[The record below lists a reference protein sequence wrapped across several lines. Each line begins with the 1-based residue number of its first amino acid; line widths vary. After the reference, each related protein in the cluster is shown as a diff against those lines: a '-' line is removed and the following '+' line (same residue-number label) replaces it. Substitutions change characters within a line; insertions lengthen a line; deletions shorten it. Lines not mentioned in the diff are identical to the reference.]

1 MNEIKIDKLVMEAGL
16 SVLPVFNPSM
26 LKGAIRSDLVR
37 DELLSEIFVETA
49 KRFPQKT
56 VFATRERLYSYA
68 EIDERSD
75 LLAKGLVAA
84 GIGPGSV
91 VGLWMARGPE
101 LLTAQIAITKTGAAW
116 LPFDADAPIGRIAT
130 CLEDAEAKGL
140 LTSDALKD
148 AASDAHVPVFT
159 SSTLAGSDAK
169 AALAPRSAGANSASP
184 AYMIYTS
191 GSTGVPKGIV
201 ITQANICHYLRSANL
216 DLDMRSTDIVFQ
228 GASVA
233 FDLSMEEIWIPY
245 LVGATL
251 FVATPD
257 IMAEA
262 DRLPDV
268 LIAAGVTV
276 MDTVPTL
283 LGIMA
288 KDVPTLRTIILGGEA
303 CPPALVNRWGRP
315 GRKIF
320 NTYGPTEATVVA
332 TLCEVKAG
340 EPVTIGT
347 PIANYSVYVAD
358 VDTLA
363 LLEVGQQGELLI
375 GGPGVARGYL
385 KRDALTAE
393 KFIANPFASDGAD
406 PVLYRSGDAVA
417 IDAYGN
423 VSFFGRIDD
432 QVKIRGF
439 RVELGEI
446 ETKLTD
452 EANILQAAVLLRR
465 DGDVENLVAFIVPE
479 AGAQIDVTDL
489 RARLRGVLPP
499 YMVPNRYEIVELL
512 PRLSSGKVD
521 RKALKARELSV
532 VGSADAQEEPRSET
546 EAIILAAA
554 QKAFP
559 GQTLPFDADFFTE
572 LGGHSLIAAQFVSAV
587 RQTPAH
593 ATLTMQEIYKFRT
606 LRKIAAN
613 LDELQIAN
621 GTSGPRDLSFEPVP
635 FKRRFL
641 CGIAQAAAMPFILG
655 LVTIQWLG
663 LFLSSIILHTEETI
677 WYEEMLIL
685 MSVYVGINI
694 ATKLFVIVLKW
705 LIIGRTKPGR
715 YPLWGV
721 YYFRVWLVQRLIQ
734 TVSIRFLQSSP
745 MMRWYLRAL
754 GAKIG
759 KEAMIAEFE
768 AGAIDL
774 LTIGTRTSLG
784 QDNHFANVEVIG
796 NEMIIGRIEIE
807 DHAMTGNSC
816 VMGCNSRLGSGAEL
830 GDLTSVAPGMSIPA
844 WEHWDGSPARK
855 VGPVGREGILE
866 HPTASA
872 LVRFLHT
879 LVYIVGFIATQML
892 GLLPI
897 FPAFYVLYNLDALL
911 DTAQDNT
918 VSWSTLPLLTW
929 PTAMVLVILSMLVIV
944 MVRWILLPRVRSGTF
959 SIYSNFYLRKWVM
972 ALAMEVMLETLS
984 SLYATVF
991 MRSWYRMMGAKIGKG
1006 SEISTNLA
1014 GRYDLVEIGKN
1025 NFVGDEVIMGDE
1037 EIRNGWMTLKPVK
1050 TGDRVFIGN
1059 SAVISGGAVIEDGAL
1074 IGVKSKLPPDLQ
1086 VGKDEIWFGSP
1097 GIKFPTRQRV
1107 GAAEGMTYDPPPYM
1121 IYVRTI
1127 FEIFHTSLPIAM
1139 MITCGYIA
1147 ADVIQ
1152 TPLEDGNY
1160 WLAVLLFFS
1169 AGVVIATTLIV
1180 AVAAIKWL
1188 FMGRYKPTMYPM
1200 WSFWAMKTEM
1210 VAVLYGG
1217 LVGKAY
1223 IEFLRGTP
1231 FLPWVLRLYGCKV
1244 GKGCWIDLTDIT
1256 EFDCIKIGDHCT
1268 LNMSSCLQTHLY
1280 EDRVMKIGRV
1290 EVGNG
1295 VYIGC
1300 YATVLYDSKVGDF
1313 AQLGALTLVM
1323 KGEHI
1328 PAHTTW
1334 AGAPAQPVRALA
1346 MDEVEPSLTR
1356 AA

>member
-1 MNEIKIDKLVMEAGL
+1 MNEINIAPPSLDMAVP
-16 SVLPVFNPSM
+16 VLPVFNPAV
-26 LKGAIRSDLVR
+26 LKGQVRADCLR
-37 DELLSEIFVETA
+37 DELLSEIFHATA
-49 KRFPQKT
+49 QRFPDKP
-56 VFATRERLYSYA
+56 VFVTRERAWTYA
-68 EIDERSD
+68 EVDALSD
-75 LLAKGLVAA
+75 RIAA
-84 GIGPGSV
+84 GLRAEGVGPGSA

-116 LPFDADAPIGRIAT
+116 LPFDADAPVNRIAT
-130 CLEDAEAKGL
+130 CLVDAEAKGL
-140 LTSDALKD
+140 LTSEAS
-148 AASDAHVPVFT
+148 AASAAGAGVPVFV
-159 SSTLAGSDAK
+159 ST
-169 AALAPRSAGANSASP
+169 ALDQATGAPRPEPREAGASPSSP

-201 ITQANICHYLRSANL
+201 VSQGNICHYLRSANL
-216 DLDMRSTDIVFQ
+216 DLDIRSTDIVFQ
-228 GASVA
+228 GASLA

-251 FVATPD
+251 FVATPE

-262 DRLPDV
+262 DRLADV
-268 LIAAGVTV
+268 LIEAGVTV

-283 LGIMA
+283 LGIMS
-288 KDVPTLRTIILGGEA
+288 KDVPSLRTIILGGEA
-303 CPPALVNRWGRP
+303 CPPALVNRWARP
-315 GRKIF
+315 GRRIF
-320 NTYGPTEATVVA
+320 NTYGPTETTVVA
-332 TLCEVKAG
+332 TLCEVRAG
-340 EPVTIGT
+340 TPVTIGA
-347 PIANYSVYVAD
+347 PIANYTVYVAD
-358 VDTLA
+358 VDTLD
-363 LLEVGQQGELLI
+363 LLPVGQQGELLI
-375 GGPGVARGYL
+375 GGPGVAQGYL

-393 KFIANPFASDGAD
+393 KFIANPYPSDGSD
-406 PVLYRSGDAVA
+406 PILYRSGDAVA
-417 IDAYGN
+417 IGFGGD

-452 EANILQAAVLLRR
+452 EPGIRQAAVVPRR
-465 DGDVENLVAFIVPE
+465 DGDLDQLVAFIVAEPGVE
-479 AGAQIDVTDL
+479 PNADELRQAL
-489 RARLRGVLPP
+489 RASLPP
-499 YMVPNRYEIVELL
+499 YMVPNRYELVETL
-512 PRLSSGKVD
+512 PRMPSGKID
-521 RKALKARELSV
+521 RKALKARELAKLDTS
-532 VGSADAQEEPRSET
+532 DAQEQPRTET

-559 GQTLPFDADFFTE
+559 GQALPFDGDFFTE

-587 RQTPAH
+587 RQSPAH
-593 ATLTMQEIYKFRT
+593 ATLTMHDIYRLRT
-606 LRKIAAN
+606 LRKIADN
-613 LDELQIAN
+613 LDELQRVN
-621 GTSGPRDLSFEPVP
+621 GATAGRDLSFTPVP

-641 CGIAQAAAMPFILG
+641 CGLAQAAALPFILG

-663 LFLSSIILHTEETI
+663 LFLSSIILHTEENS
-677 WYEEMLIL
+677 WHYEMLVL

-694 ATKLFVIVLKW
+694 ATKLLVIALKW
-705 LIIGRTKPGR
+705 LIIGRTRPGR

-754 GAKIG
+754 GAKVG

-774 LTIGTRTSLG
+774 MRIGARTSLG
-784 QDNHFANVEVIG
+784 QDNHFANIEVVG
-796 NEMIIGRIEIE
+796 NEMFIGTIAIG
-807 DHAMTGNSC
+807 DGAVTGNSC
-816 VMGCNSRLGSGAEL
+816 VMSCNTSLGAGAEL
-830 GDLTSVAPGMSIPA
+830 GDLTAVGPGIAIPA
-844 WEHWDGSPARK
+844 YEHWDGSPARK
-855 VGPVGREGILE
+855 LGEVDRAAIPD

-872 LVRFLHT
+872 ALKAIHT
-879 LVYIVGFIATQML
+879 VIYMAGYVMTQML

-918 VSWSTLPLLTW
+918 VAWSTLPLLTW
-929 PTAMVLVILSMLVIV
+929 PTAMVMVAISMIVIV
-944 MVRWILLPRVRSGTF
+944 IVRWVLLPRVEPGSH
-959 SIYSNFYLRKWVM
+959 SIYSSFYLRKWIM

-1025 NFVGDEVIMGDE
+1025 NFVGDEVILGDE
-1037 EIRNGWMTLKPVK
+1037 EIRNGVMTLKRVK

-1059 SAVISGGAVIEDGAL
+1059 SAVISGGATIEDGAL

-1107 GAAEGMTYDPPPYM
+1107 GAAEGMTYDPPAYM
-1121 IYVRTI
+1121 IYVRTV

-1147 ADVIQ
+1147 ADIIQ

-1160 WLAVLLFFS
+1160 GLTALLFFA
-1169 AGVVIATTLIV
+1169 AGITIATVLIV

-1256 EFDCIKIGDHCT
+1256 EFDCVKIGDHCT

-1295 VYIGC
+1295 VYLGW
-1300 YATVLYDSKVGDF
+1300 YTTVLYDSKVGDY
-1313 AQLGALTLVM
+1313 AQLGSLTLVM

-1328 PAHTTW
+1328 PPHSTW
-1334 AGAPAQPVRALA
+1334 AGAPAQPVAALRMEAAKAEALA
-1346 MDEVEPSLTR
+1346 
-1356 AA
+1356 A

>member
-1 MNEIKIDKLVMEAGL
+1 MNEIQIELQKPIRSLPSNA
-16 SVLPVFNPSM
+16 SVL
-26 LKGAIRSDLVR
+26 KGEARPDCLR
-37 DELLSEIFVETA
+37 DELLSEIFEA
-49 KRFPQKT
+49 SARRFPSKN
-56 VFATRERLYSYA
+56 VFVTREKSYTYA
-68 EIDERSD
+68 EVSERSD
-75 LLAKGLVAA
+75 AIARGLVCA
-84 GIGPGSV
+84 GVGPGDV
-91 VGLWMARGPE
+91 VGLWLARGPE

-116 LPFDADAPIGRIAT
+116 LPFDADAPVSRIAT
-130 CLEDAEAKGL
+130 CLEDAHAKAL
-140 LTSDALKD
+140 LTSDVL
-148 AASDAHVPVFT
+148 
-159 SSTLAGSDAK
+159 AK
-169 AALAPRSAGANSASP
+169 AAEAANKPVVTSSSLVEAGDTSPLAPRNKGAGTGSV

-201 ITQANICHYLRSANL
+201 ITQANICHYLRSANC

-257 IMAEA
+257 VMAEV
-262 DRLPDV
+262 DRLPDL
-268 LIAAGVTV
+268 LIEAGITV

-283 LGIMA
+283 LGIML
-288 KDVPTLRTIILGGEA
+288 KDVPSLRTIILGGEA
-303 CPPALVNRWGRP
+303 CPPALVNRWARP
-315 GRKIF
+315 GRRIF

-340 EPVTIGT
+340 IPVTIGR

-358 VDTLA
+358 VDSLA
-363 LLEVGQQGELLI
+363 LLPVGQQGELLI

-385 KRDALTAE
+385 KREALTAE
-393 KFIANPFASDGAD
+393 KFIANPYEPVGTD
-406 PVLYRSGDAVA
+406 PILYRSGDAVA
-417 IDAYGN
+417 IDAEGN
-423 VSFFGRIDD
+423 VAFFGRIDD

-446 ETKLTD
+446 ETSLTD
-452 EANILQAAVLLRR
+452 QSGIQQAAVILRR
-465 DGDVENLVAFIVPE
+465 DSDVENLVAFIVPSSE
-479 AGAQIDVTDL
+479 GGVDSSSLKAAL
-489 RARLRGVLPP
+489 RALLPP
-499 YMVPNRYEIVELL
+499 YMVPNRFEIVPSL

-521 RKALKARELSV
+521 RKALKIRELSV
-532 VGSADAQEEPRSET
+532 VDATEAQEEPRTET
-546 EAIILAAA
+546 EAVILAAA

-559 GQTLPFDADFFTE
+559 GQSLPLDADFFTE

-587 RQTPAH
+587 RQSPVH
-593 ATLTMQEIYKFRT
+593 ATLTMQDIYNFRS

-613 LDELQIAN
+613 LDELQVKN
-621 GTSGPRDLSFEPVP
+621 GATGPRDLSFEPVP
-635 FKRRFL
+635 FKRRAL
-641 CGIAQAAAMPFILG
+641 CGLAQAASMPFILG

-663 LFLSSIILHTEETI
+663 LFLSSIILHTEDNP
-677 WYEEMLIL
+677 WYYEMIVL
-685 MSVYVGINI
+685 MAVYVGINI
-694 ATKLFVIVLKW
+694 ATKLLVLVLKW

-754 GAKIG
+754 GAEVG
-759 KEAMIAEFE
+759 KDAMIAEFE
-768 AGAIDL
+768 AGAVDL
-774 LTIGTRTSLG
+774 MRIGARTSLG

-796 NEMIIGRIEIE
+796 NEMFIGTIEIADE
-807 DHAMTGNSC
+807 AVTGNSC
-816 VMGCNSRLGSGAEL
+816 VMSCNSKLGKGAEL
-830 GDLTSVAPGMSIPA
+830 GDLTAVGPGISIPA

-855 VGPVGREGILE
+855 VGGVDREAI
-866 HPTASA
+866 PDYPYASP
-872 LVRFLHT
+872 LLRFTHT
-879 LVYIVGFIATQML
+879 LVYMAGYILTQML

-911 DTAQDNT
+911 DTVQDNT

-929 PTAMVLVILSMLVIV
+929 PTAMILVVISMLVIV
-944 MVRWILLPRVRSGTF
+944 MVRWILLPRVRSGSF
-959 SIYSNFYLRKWVM
+959 SIYSNFYLRKWIM

-1014 GRYDLVEIGKN
+1014 GRYDLVEIGEN

-1059 SAVISGGAVIEDGAL
+1059 SAVIGGGAVIDDGAL
-1074 IGVKSKLPPDLQ
+1074 IGVKSKLPHDLQ
-1086 VGKDEIWFGSP
+1086 VKKDEIWFGSP

-1107 GAAEGMTYDPPPYM
+1107 GAAEGMTYDPPSYM
-1121 IYVRTI
+1121 IYVRTV

-1147 ADVIQ
+1147 ADIIQ

-1160 WLAVLLFFS
+1160 WLATLLFFA

-1180 AVAAIKWL
+1180 SVAAIKWL

-1295 VYIGC
+1295 VYLGW
-1300 YATVLYDSKVGDF
+1300 YTTVLYDSKVGDF
-1313 AQLGALTLVM
+1313 AQLGSLTLVM

-1328 PAHTTW
+1328 PPHSTW
-1334 AGAPAQPVRALA
+1334 AGAPAQPIEALE
-1346 MDEVEPSLTR
+1346 MEKVEKELAT